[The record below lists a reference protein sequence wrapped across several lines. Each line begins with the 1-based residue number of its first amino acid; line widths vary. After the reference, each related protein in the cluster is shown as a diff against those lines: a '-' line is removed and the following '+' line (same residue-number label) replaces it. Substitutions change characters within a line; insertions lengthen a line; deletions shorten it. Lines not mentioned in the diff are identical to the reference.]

1 MNETSIQQAIDKFK
15 QTIYSYIHHPS
26 LLSYTGKPV
35 LNENQLFYLLLPFFN
50 NEQWTEEHHE
60 SAVTAAIVSTALYE
74 HEKISEQGGI
84 SIKQQLIVLAGD
96 FYSGRYYEVLS
107 HRGNFNMVR
116 ALSAAIVTRCEQQ
129 IQVYERQPSTVD
141 EWLHAMMTVES
152 EHVTQFYTNY
162 QFTQYRELAQKSLL
176 YLRLQSERIAF
187 DTNDASLFMQRM
199 MEQEG
204 VTVATLEQ
212 KLVALAVEIDRV
224 IEQLAIDPM
233 LKQLLAARIQ
243 LNKVALTP
251 LMKEV

>member
-50 NEQWTEEHHE
+50 EEQWTEEHFE

-84 SIKQQLIVLAGD
+84 SITQQVVVLAGD
-96 FYSGRYYEVLS
+96 FYSGRYYEVLA
-107 HRGNFNMVR
+107 HQGNFTMIR
-116 ALSAAIVTRCEQQ
+116 ALSEAIVKRCEQQ
-129 IQVYERQPSTVD
+129 IQVYEGQLTTCN

-152 EHVTQFYTNY
+152 EHITQFYNNY
-162 QFTQYRELAQKSLL
+162 QFTQYGAIAEQSLL
-176 YLRLQSERIAF
+176 YLRLQSELHAYE
-187 DTNDASLFMQRM
+187 TNEASLLLMRM
-199 MEQEG
+199 IEQG
-204 VTVATLEQ
+204 ITIAALEQ
-212 KLVALAVEIDRV
+212 QLQKLGDSIAREIASSSIR
-224 IEQLAIDPM
+224 PM
-233 LKQLLAARIQ
+233 LKQLLVARIDQ
-243 LNKVALTP
+243 NKVALTP